1 MDYRNFIGVFTEYL
15 HNRDQ
20 CPIVYQKYFSRN
32 SYAFSNSA
40 FTLLYS
46 EIKKQKDIQIQEGF
60 VIIKKQLKRTN
71 SICNL
76 DS

>member
-1 MDYRNFIGVFTEYL
+1 MDYRNFLDIFTDYL
-15 HNRDQ
+15 RDREQ
-20 CPIVYQKYFSRN
+20 SQIMYQKDFSRN

-46 EIKKQKDIQIQEGF
+46 EIKKQKDIKIQARS
-60 VIIKKQLKRTN
+60 VIIKKRLKRTN
-71 SICNL
+71 SVCNL